1 MTFETKYNI
10 GDEVWV
16 IFENRAQC
24 LRIEGVAIN
33 TLSETFD
40 ESGKLV
46 SYRVRIK
53 YYLGGGNWANDV
65 NCFPTKEDLIKS
77 L

>member
-1 MTFETKYNI
+1 MTIETKYNI
-10 GDEVWV
+10 GDKVWL
-16 IFENRAQC
+16 IFENIAQC
-24 LRIEGVAIN
+24 MRIEGVMLN
-33 TLSETFD
+33 TLGEIFD

-53 YYLGGGNWANDV
+53 YYLGGGEWVNDID
-65 NCFPTKEDLIKS
+65 CFPTKEELIKS

>member
-1 MTFETKYNI
+1 MTIETKYSP
-10 GDEVWV
+10 GDKVWL

-24 LRIEGVAIN
+24 MRIEGVMLN
-33 TLSETFD
+33 TLGETFD
-40 ESGKLV
+40 ESGKLI

-53 YYLGGGNWANDV
+53 YYLGGGNWVHDGD
-65 NCFPTKEDLIKS
+65 CFSTKEELIES